1 MSSTFRENDQN
12 PKIRNVTTIRHEVGN
27 KRGQVM
33 NIWIGN
39 VFEEYGRGA
48 HTGRGGSGEPGNWD
62 EGVVHQA
69 PQRKEIHDEIPPT
82 QKTYKNAHRW
92 YQ

>member
-12 PKIRNVTTIRHEVGN
+12 PKIRNVNIIRHAVGN

-39 VFEEYGRGA
+39 VFEEYRRPLSLFLLPA
-48 HTGRGGSGEPGNWD
+48 AR
-62 EGVVHQA
+62 
-69 PQRKEIHDEIPPT
+69 
-82 QKTYKNAHRW
+82 
-92 YQ
+92 